1 MVSSERFASA
11 CQDTPSYALS
21 RVIELAQT
29 GRVRYARS
37 RVQRDVE
44 NLAYRPEDVHRCL
57 ASLNACHFHRS
68 EQYDPSGPW
77 FDVYHVR
84 FAGPA
89 DAVDELYVKLKL
101 GPNCLVVVLA
111 SFHRE
116 R

>member
-1 MVSSERFASA
+1 MVRNDRFASA
-11 CQDTPSYALS
+11 RRDAPSYALS
-21 RVIELAQT
+21 RVIELANA
-29 GRVRYARS
+29 GRIQYQS
-37 RVQRDVE
+37 KTVQRDVE
-44 NLAYRPEDVHRCL
+44 NLGYRPEDVHRCL
-57 ASLNACHFHRS
+57 ASLNECHFHRS
-68 EQYDPSGPW
+68 EQYEASGPW

-84 FAGPA
+84 YAGPA